1 MENPDHD
8 AGRLRL
14 HGLSLS
20 YFTGKL
26 EAYCRAKGL
35 AYDFIEMDMA
45 DFRRCAKATGRAQM
59 PVLEFPDGRMLTDTT
74 AIIAQSEDQ
83 GFEPALRPDDPA
95 AAFLSRLYEDMFD
108 EWLWRPALY
117 YRWAFKPDTEL
128 RSRQIAETMLRD
140 IRLPLWARR
149 LFIRRRQKKLYLELD
164 GVSKTTAPQIE
175 KLYADVL
182 DALEPVFAARPF
194 LFGDRPCEADFG
206 LFGSMFRHF
215 YEDPTPRAIME
226 ARSPQT
232 VLWVE
237 RMWAAKPTDF
247 QNAAPLGAAPVDLA
261 WFDGLAATQYLPYLE
276 ANSLAVSRGLSWTSW
291 RLAGV
296 DWLVPPSTY
305 RLACL
310 NTLRTGYAELPDA
323 ARESIASRLGEV
335 GHVLLSGPLRQP
347 QNVQRSNA
355 PKGPRD

>member
-1 MENPDHD
+1 MSDSDE
-8 AGRLRL
+8 RLRL
-14 HGLSLS
+14 HGLDLS

-35 AYDFIEMDMA
+35 AYDFVAMDMA

-59 PVLEFPDGRMLTDTT
+59 PVLEFPGGRMLTDTT
-74 AIIAQSEDQ
+74 AIIAQCEDQ
-83 GFEPALRPDDPA
+83 GFEPALRPADPA

-117 YRWAFKPDTEL
+117 YRWAFKPDADL

-140 IRLPLWARR
+140 LPLPLWLRR

-164 GVSKTTAPQIE
+164 GVTKSTAPQIE

-182 DALEPVFAARPF
+182 DALEPVFSARPF
-194 LFGDRPCEADFG
+194 LFGERPCEADFG
-206 LFGSMFRHF
+206 LFGPMFRHF

-226 ARSPQT
+226 ERGRAS
-232 VLWVE
+232 LGWIE
-237 RMWAAKPTDF
+237 RMWSAKPTDF
-247 QNAAPLGAAPVDLA
+247 EKAAPLGEAPGDLA
-261 WFDGLAATQYLPYLE
+261 WFDQLAATQYLPYLE
-276 ANSLAVSRGLSWTSW
+276 ANSLAVSQGRSWTSW

-296 DWLVPPSTY
+296 DWLVPPSAY
-305 RLACL
+305 RQECL
-310 NTLRTGYAELPDA
+310 NTLRRDFADLPDA
-323 ARESIASRLGEV
+323 ARETIAARLGEV
-335 GHVLLSGPLRQP
+335 GHVLLGGPVRQP